1 MDTEKVFMLHGQNT
15 EFSFTQLS
23 DDESSSAK
31 RHVELMRHLQEI
43 RQLYLMFQ
51 YCLDSIDSKYTL
63 MSNGNLR
70 IKGKNTSTE
79 EDYIAINALTNSL
92 ISSGRTLVEAMECYV
107 RENYSEADA
116 ARKEFM
122 DHLHSIYDSSFS
134 YRFLIR
140 MRDYSQ
146 HGHLPVNQNGEWF
159 GFDLYQVLNKPHFK
173 HNGKIKQQLEKSVQE
188 VRDVYGDL
196 LRLSLAMTIAEFT
209 AYLLDIYK
217 QFWKNVF
224 PSINDSAK
232 AFSELIVR
240 HPENVNVLGKGQA
253 ALFVYD
259 VDDSGMAHVVFT
271 NDDAEKMLSIFQSEA
286 EAVANRYMTS
296 WNQLKEGTL
305 TYRVINESQIEIGTM

>member
-1 MDTEKVFMLHGQNT
+1 MDTERIFMLPGQNT

-23 DDESSSAK
+23 DDESSFAK
-31 RHVELMRHLQEI
+31 RHVELVRHLQEI

-107 RENYSEADA
+107 CENYSEADA

-159 GFDLYQVLNKPHFK
+159 GFDLYQVLYKPHFK

-188 VRDVYGDL
+188 VKDVYGDL
-196 LRLSLAMTIAEFT
+196 PRLSLAMTVAEFT

-217 QFWKNVF
+217 QFWQNVL
-224 PSINDSAK
+224 PAIDDSAK
-232 AFSELIVR
+232 AFSELIVC
-240 HPENVNVLGKGQA
+240 HPENVNVFGNGEA
-253 ALFVYD
+253 AIFVYD
-259 VDDSGMAHVVFT
+259 VDDNGMAHVVFT
-271 NDDAEKMLSIFQSEA
+271 NDDAKKMLSIFQNEA
-286 EAVANRYMTS
+286 DAVANRYMTS

-305 TYRVINESQIEIGTM
+305 TFRVINKSQIEIGTI